1 MNKKI
6 NKIIFILSLIS
17 IICFGVCLLIFI
29 HVHWYKIIGL
39 VFEILT
45 IISAGFMIIIG
56 IISGLIFI
64 LINWNNIYLN
74 KPQNKLLWGILA
86 IFPLFTIASLIFSC
100 IISNVYSNNNIEY
113 LYKNLIK
120 NKQCRTTYE
129 ILIELNK
136 LYKSGIINK
145 EEYNEH
151 KEKILGKS

>member
-1 MNKKI
+1 
-6 NKIIFILSLIS
+6 
-17 IICFGVCLLIFI
+17 
-29 HVHWYKIIGL
+29 
-39 VFEILT
+39 
-45 IISAGFMIIIG
+45 MIIIG

-86 IFPLFTIASLIFSC
+86 IFPLFTIASLIFSS
-100 IISNVYSNNNIEY
+100 IISNVYSTNNIEY

-136 LYKSGIINK
+136 LYKSGIINEK
-145 EEYNEH
+145 EYNKQ